1 MERGTLGK
9 TLLQCPSVEREGSV
23 DATNGFE
30 TSGVRKCKIVAAF
43 FDSRSGVDVKDG
55 GHMVVASIGHVMPP
69 STSTATSA
77 AIATSGITH
86 IVPMTW
92 QKTKKSR
99 SEADCSLT
107 V

>member
-1 MERGTLGK
+1 METGTMDR
-9 TLLQCPSVEREGSV
+9 TLLQDHSVEMEGSV

-30 TSGVRKCKIVAAF
+30 PSGVRECKIVAVF
-43 FDSRSGVDVKDG
+43 FDSRSGDDVKDG
-55 GHMVVASIGHVMPP
+55 GHMAVASIGHVMPS
-69 STSTATSA
+69 STSTATSV